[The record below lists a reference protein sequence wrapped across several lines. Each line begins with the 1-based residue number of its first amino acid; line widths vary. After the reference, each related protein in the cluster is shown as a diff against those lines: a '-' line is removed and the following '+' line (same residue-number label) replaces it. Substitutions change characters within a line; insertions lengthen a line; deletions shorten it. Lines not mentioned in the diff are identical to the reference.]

1 MQTASE
7 IAARATAWLIR
18 LDREGSMELWEEL
31 QQWLDSH
38 PRHRAEFI
46 RQRTAWNRCDKLKI
60 LRPADGT
67 IDAELL
73 SRIELVEPP
82 EVAQAARA
90 QHAQAAPSRQ
100 APAGASAPGRG
111 RRAGGVDLSRRGWL
125 AAAAVT
131 GLAILGAWALA
142 FQDGWQTYIT
152 AIGGRQQIT
161 LSDGSRVEL
170 NTDSM
175 IRVRINNG
183 RRDIVL
189 TRGEALFR
197 VAHDTNR
204 PFFVTAAA
212 TLVRAVGT
220 AFSVRIRADN
230 SVDVYVTEGRVAVGS
245 PRSGP
250 AGEPELTPPAA
261 AVAAGEAAA
270 VSRGRLTSKHLS
282 AEEMARKLAWTDPS
296 GPHLSFWGETLSEM
310 VGEFNRYNV
319 RHLSIVDPR
328 IQQIRF
334 GGNFKASDLDGFV
347 ETLKSFHVIA
357 RNPGDPSEVR
367 LIAAPQT
374 DTGATIPPLEESA
387 GVSPNHA
394 AQRAG
399 DR

>member
-7 IAARATAWLIR
+7 IAASATAWLIR
-18 LDREGSMELWEEL
+18 LDRAGTPELWEEL

-46 RQRTAWNRCDKLKI
+46 RQRTAWNRCDKLKM

-82 EVAQAARA
+82 EVARAAQSHRTP
-90 QHAQAAPSRQ
+90 AA
-100 APAGASAPGRG
+100 AVAPGRD
-111 RRAGGVDLSRRGWL
+111 RRVGGVDLSRRGWL

-142 FQDGWQTYIT
+142 FHDGWQTYVT
-152 AIGGRQQIT
+152 TIGGHQQIT

-175 IRVRINNG
+175 MRVRINNG

-189 TRGEALFR
+189 MRGEALFH

-230 SVDVYVTEGRVAVGS
+230 SVDVLVTEGRVAVGT
-245 PRSGP
+245 PTADTG
-250 AGEPELTPPAA
+250 GEPQLTPPAT

-270 VSRGRLTSKHLS
+270 VGRGRQTFKHLS
-282 AEEMARKLAWTDPS
+282 AEELARKLAWTDPS
-296 GPHLSFWGETLSEM
+296 GPRLSFWGETLGEV

-319 RHLSIVDPR
+319 RHLSIADPQ
-328 IQQIRF
+328 IQQIRL
-334 GGNFKASDLDGFV
+334 GGNFKPSDLDGFV

-357 RNPGDPSEVR
+357 QNPGDPNELR
-367 LIAAPQT
+367 LIAAPQA
-374 DTGATIPPLEESA
+374 DTGATIAPLEESA
-387 GVSPNHA
+387 GVSSNHA

-399 DR
+399 DPAAR

>member
-7 IAARATAWLIR
+7 IAASATAWLIR
-18 LDREGSMELWEEL
+18 LDRAGTPELWEEL

-46 RQRTAWNRCDKLKI
+46 RQRTAWNRCDKLKM

-67 IDAELL
+67 IDADLL
-73 SRIELVEPP
+73 SGIELVEPP
-82 EVAQAARA
+82 EEAQSQRARA
-90 QHAQAAPSRQ
+90 AATVS
-100 APAGASAPGRG
+100 GGGGRV
-111 RRAGGVDLSRRGWL
+111 RDVDLSRRGWL

-142 FQDGWQTYIT
+142 FQDGWQTYVT

-175 IRVRINNG
+175 LRVRINNG

-189 TRGEALFR
+189 MRGEALFH
-197 VAHDTNR
+197 VAHDTGR

-230 SVDVYVTEGRVAVGS
+230 SVDVLVTEGRVAVGS
-245 PRSGP
+245 PRSDT
-250 AGEPELTPPAA
+250 ADEPELTPPAT

-270 VSRGRLTSKHLS
+270 LSRGSLRSRHLS
-282 AEEMARKLAWTDPS
+282 GEELARRLAWTDPT
-296 GPHLSFWGETLSEM
+296 GPRLSFWGETLSEV

-319 RHLSIVDPR
+319 RHLSIVDPQ

-357 RNPGDPSEVR
+357 ENPGDPTEVR
-367 LIAAPQT
+367 LIAAPQA
-374 DTGATIPPLEESA
+374 DTGATIA
-387 GVSPNHA
+387 H
-394 AQRAG
+394 
-399 DR
+399 

>member
-18 LDREGSMELWEEL
+18 LDHEGTPELWEEL
-31 QQWLDSH
+31 QQWLDAH

-46 RQRTAWNRCDKLKI
+46 RQRTAWNRCDQLKI

-67 IDAELL
+67 IDAGLL
-73 SRIELVEPP
+73 SRIELVAPP
-82 EVAQAARA
+82 EVTQAAGA
-90 QHAQAAPSRQ
+90 QRPPGNAASAPSR
-100 APAGASAPGRG
+100 G
-111 RRAGGVDLSRRGWL
+111 RRVGSVDLSRRGWL

-142 FQDGWQTYIT
+142 FQDGWQTYVT

-175 IRVRINNG
+175 MRVRINNG

-189 TRGEALFR
+189 MRGEALFH

-204 PFFVTAAA
+204 PFLVTAAA

-230 SVDVYVTEGRVAVGS
+230 SVDVLVTEGRVAVGS
-245 PRSGP
+245 PRSDT
-250 AGEPELTPPAA
+250 AGEPELVPPAT

-270 VSRGRLTSKHLS
+270 VSRGRLTFKHLS
-282 AEEMARKLAWTDPS
+282 AEEMTRKLAWTDPA
-296 GPHLSFWGETLSEM
+296 GPHLSFWGDTLSEV

-319 RHLSIVDPR
+319 RHLAIVDPR

-357 RNPGDPSEVR
+357 QNPGDSSEVR
-367 LIAAPQT
+367 LIAAPQA
-374 DTGATIPPLEESA
+374 DTGATIRPSEESA
-387 GVSPNHA
+387 GVSSKHA
-394 AQRAG
+394 TQRAG

>member
-1 MQTASE
+1 MQSASE
-7 IAARATAWLIR
+7 IAASATAWLIR
-18 LDREGSMELWEEL
+18 LDRAGTPELWEEL

-46 RQRTAWNRCDKLKI
+46 RQRTAWNRCDKLKM

-67 IDAELL
+67 IDADLL
-73 SRIELVEPP
+73 SGIELVEPP
-82 EVAQAARA
+82 ELAQALQSHR
-90 QHAQAAPSRQ
+90 APSAATR
-100 APAGASAPGRG
+100 SGRG
-111 RRAGGVDLSRRGWL
+111 RRVRGVDLSRRGWL

-142 FQDGWQTYIT
+142 FRDGWQTYAT
-152 AIGGRQQIT
+152 AVGGRQQIT

-175 IRVRINNG
+175 IRVRINGG

-189 TRGEALFR
+189 VRGEALFH
-197 VAHDTNR
+197 VAHDSRR

-230 SVDVYVTEGRVAVGS
+230 SVDVLVTEGRVAVGS
-245 PRSGP
+245 PRTDT
-250 AGEPELTPPAA
+250 AGEAELTPPATG
-261 AVAAGEAAA
+261 VAAGEAAA
-270 VSRGRLTSKHLS
+270 VNRGRLTSKHLS
-282 AEEMARKLAWTDPS
+282 TEEVARKLAWTDPT
-296 GPHLSFWGETLSEM
+296 GPHLAFWGETLSEV

-319 RHLSIVDPR
+319 RHLSIADPQIR
-328 IQQIRF
+328 QIRF

-357 RNPGDPSEVR
+357 QNPGDPTEVR
-367 LIAAPQT
+367 LIAAPQA
-374 DTGATIPPLEESA
+374 DTSATIPSSEEQA
-387 GVSPNHA
+387 GVSSNHA
-394 AQRAG
+394 TPRAG
-399 DR
+399 GR

>member
-1 MQTASE
+1 MQSASE
-7 IAARATAWLIR
+7 IAASATAWLIR
-18 LDREGSMELWEEL
+18 LDRAGTPELWEEL

-46 RQRTAWNRCDKLKI
+46 RQRTAWNRCDKLKM

-67 IDAELL
+67 IDADLL
-73 SRIELVEPP
+73 SGIELVEPP
-82 EVAQAARA
+82 ELAQALQSHR
-90 QHAQAAPSRQ
+90 APSAATR
-100 APAGASAPGRG
+100 SGRG
-111 RRAGGVDLSRRGWL
+111 RRVRGVDLSRRGWL

-142 FQDGWQTYIT
+142 FRDGWQTYAT
-152 AIGGRQQIT
+152 AVGGRQQIT

-175 IRVRINNG
+175 MRVRINGG

-189 TRGEALFR
+189 VRGEALFH
-197 VAHDTNR
+197 VAHDSSR

-230 SVDVYVTEGRVAVGS
+230 SVDVLVTEGRVAVGS
-245 PRSGP
+245 PRTDT
-250 AGEPELTPPAA
+250 AGEAELTPPATG
-261 AVAAGEAAA
+261 VAAGEAAA
-270 VSRGRLTSKHLS
+270 VNRGRLTSKHLS
-282 AEEMARKLAWTDPS
+282 TEEVARKLAWTDPT
-296 GPHLSFWGETLSEM
+296 GPHLAFWGETLSEV

-319 RHLSIVDPR
+319 RHLSIADPQIR
-328 IQQIRF
+328 QIRF

-357 RNPGDPSEVR
+357 QNPGDPTEVR
-367 LIAAPQT
+367 LIAAPQA
-374 DTGATIPPLEESA
+374 DTSATIPSSEEQA
-387 GVSPNHA
+387 GVSSNHA
-394 AQRAG
+394 TPRAG
-399 DR
+399 GR

>member
-18 LDREGSMELWEEL
+18 LDRAGSPELWEEL

-46 RQRTAWNRCDKLKI
+46 RQRTAWNRCDQLKL

-73 SRIELVEPP
+73 SGIELVEPP
-82 EVAQAARA
+82 EVAQAAGTQRPPGKA
-90 QHAQAAPSRQ
+90 ATAPSR
-100 APAGASAPGRG
+100 GG
-111 RRAGGVDLSRRGWL
+111 RRAGVDLSRRGWL

-142 FQDGWQTYIT
+142 FRDGSQTYIT

-161 LSDGSRVEL
+161 LSDGSEVEL

-175 IRVRINNG
+175 MRVRINNG
-183 RRDIVL
+183 RRDVVL
-189 TRGEALFR
+189 IRGEALFH
-197 VAHDTNR
+197 VAHDTSR
-204 PFFVTAAA
+204 PFLVTAAA

-230 SVDVYVTEGRVAVGS
+230 SVDVVVTEGRVAVGS
-245 PRSGP
+245 PRP
-250 AGEPELTPPAA
+250 DTAGEPELTPSAA

-270 VSRGRLTSKHLS
+270 VSRGRLTSRHLS
-282 AEEMARKLAWTDPS
+282 AEELARKLAWTDPA
-296 GPHLSFWGETLSEM
+296 GPHLSFWGETLSEV

-319 RHLSIVDPR
+319 RHLSIADPQ

-347 ETLKSFHVIA
+347 ETLKAFHVIA
-357 RNPGDPSEVR
+357 QNPGDPIEVR
-367 LIAAPQT
+367 LIAAPPA
-374 DTGATIPPLEESA
+374 DTGATIAPLEESA
-387 GVSPNHA
+387 GVSSNHA

>member
-18 LDREGSMELWEEL
+18 LDRAGTPELWEEL

-46 RQRTAWNRCDKLKI
+46 RQRTAWNRCDKLKM
-60 LRPADGT
+60 LRPSDGT
-67 IDAELL
+67 IDADLL
-73 SRIELVEPP
+73 SGIEWVEPP
-82 EVAQAARA
+82 EAAEARRSRRTPVRARA
-90 QHAQAAPSRQ
+90 PQRD
-100 APAGASAPGRG
+100 

-131 GLAILGAWALA
+131 GLAVLGVWALA
-142 FQDGWQTYIT
+142 FRDGWQTYVT

-175 IRVRINNG
+175 MRVRINNG

-189 TRGEALFR
+189 MRGEALFH

-204 PFFVTAAA
+204 PFFVTAAT

-230 SVDVYVTEGRVAVGS
+230 SVDVFVTEGRVAVGS
-245 PRSGP
+245 PRSDA
-250 AGEPELTPPAA
+250 AGEPQMTQPAM

-270 VSRGRLTSKHLS
+270 VNRGRLTSKHMS
-282 AEEMARKLAWTDPS
+282 AEELGRKLAWTDPS
-296 GPHLSFWGETLSEM
+296 GPRLSFWGETLNEV

-319 RHLSIVDPR
+319 RHLSIVDPQ
-328 IQQIRF
+328 IQQIRL
-334 GGNFKASDLDGFV
+334 GGNFRASDLDGFI

-357 RNPGDPSEVR
+357 QDPGDPNEVR
-367 LIAAPQT
+367 LIAAPQA
-374 DTGATIPPLEESA
+374 DTSATIPPLEESA
-387 GVSPNHA
+387 GVSSNHA

-399 DR
+399 DKSAR